1 MRRLINIAFFA
12 LLLLASCKE
21 ESNYGQYPVESTPPG
36 KVTNIEYEAL
46 PGAVK
51 LKYELPMDKD
61 LLYVKAAYQLDNKE
75 WKEAKASA
83 YTNELL
89 LEGFGVGDSTRQV
102 RVIAVDVNQNESE
115 VALIDVVPE
124 ASPVYEVIKTVSGV
138 ATFGGVKIS
147 WTNPK
152 DFNVI
157 LVLNR
162 ENEAGQMIQPVGGR
176 IYAEG
181 NGKEDSRSIQGIDSI
196 MTRFTVH
203 VEDRWGNRSSKYEFM
218 AKPMFEE
225 LIDKS
230 SFRRWNPS
238 NAQGTDQ
245 IKYQAWWGF
254 DIEKIWDGLH
264 PGNHSSDNCYSTAQ
278 GNKENRITFDMV
290 SQIKPSRM
298 KLWARKNYKYSAIG
312 EYIRVW
318 GSNDPEGLPTF
329 DQTVEPI
336 EKRWT
341 LLTEEQ
347 GPKGGYHVYKPSG
360 LPGTQV
366 TSGDVQYAEVDGID
380 IYFKADIPTV
390 RYICI
395 EMVSMWSGGSTGSF
409 TIAEVDFYGQ
419 YVKK

>member
-1 MRRLINIAFFA
+1 
-12 LLLLASCKE
+12 
-21 ESNYGQYPVESTPPG
+21 
-36 KVTNIEYEAL
+36 
-46 PGAVK
+46 
-51 LKYELPMDKD
+51 
-61 LLYVKAAYQLDNKE
+61 
-75 WKEAKASA
+75 
-83 YTNELL
+83 
-89 LEGFGVGDSTRQV
+89 
-102 RVIAVDVNQNESE
+102 
-115 VALIDVVPE
+115 
-124 ASPVYEVIKTVSGV
+124 
-138 ATFGGVKIS
+138 
-147 WTNPK
+147 
-152 DFNVI
+152 
-157 LVLNR
+157 
-162 ENEAGQMIQPVGGR
+162 
-176 IYAEG
+176 
-181 NGKEDSRSIQGIDSI
+181 
-196 MTRFTVH
+196 
-203 VEDRWGNRSSKYEFM
+203 
-218 AKPMFEE
+218 
-225 LIDKS
+225 
-230 SFRRWNPS
+230 
-238 NAQGTDQ
+238 
-245 IKYQAWWGF
+245 
-254 DIEKIWDGLH
+254 
-264 PGNHSSDNCYSTAQ
+264 
-278 GNKENRITFDMV
+278 MV